1 MAQPVFVDLQNHAD
15 YEILNEYPFTIRR
28 KDNHKEVN
36 EFVGNGYV
44 RLRLN
49 GKKYMKHRLI
59 ALQFLP
65 NPNNCS
71 EVTHINNDNTDNH
84 LSNLRWTGRSQNIP
98 NIPSFSDIMTSH
110 SEITQDISSNDIPA
124 RYVDEIDQESLVCD
138 YYETKTERYYF
149 TDYYYNDDMFY
160 YDNGMNYRILN
171 INVTK
176 SGSRYVNMYDTEGN
190 RIKVVIARF
199 LEQHDML

>member
-138 YYETKTERYYF
+138 YYDSKTERYYF